1 MGRVRPFLV
10 LTVISA
16 LAGCAA
22 LDDLGTAEVPD
33 LRPAIQ
39 PEPRPARSDDSFAQ
53 ERFYRQVETNLLT
66 QGLLRSD
73 GGGPDV
79 PFTDE
84 MLARNFMALAF
95 SEEFA
100 DTGGIVQASGRPST
114 LHRWEVPITL
124 EPVFG
129 ATIPKD
135 AATRDRDVVTAY
147 AARLSRISAH
157 PISVVE
163 SGGNFTLFVLHD
175 QDMVTIGPRLRARMP
190 EISDSEIA
198 FVESLPLE
206 TYCVVFTSDPANDGR
221 IARAI
226 AIVRAELPPAL
237 RTSCYHEELA
247 QGLGLANDSDF
258 ARPSI
263 FKDDDE
269 FGRLTDH
276 DEALLSILYHPR
288 LTPGMTEDTAAPIV
302 LSIARSLTAPAS

>member
-1 MGRVRPFLV
+1 MGGLRSSLHVVAAL
-10 LTVISA
+10 A

-22 LDDLGTAEVPD
+22 IEDIDTTQVPD
-33 LRPAIQ
+33 LRPVIV
-39 PEPRPARSDDSFAQ
+39 PEPRPVRSDDSFAQ
-53 ERFYRQVETNLLT
+53 ERFYRKVETNLLT
-66 QGLLRSD
+66 RGLLRAD

-114 LHRWEVPITL
+114 LHRWTTPIAL
-124 EPVFG
+124 ETVFG
-129 ATIPKD
+129 ATV
-135 AATRDRDVVTAY
+135 AEAEVERDTQLIEAY
-147 AARLSRISAH
+147 ASRLSRVTGH
-157 PISVVE
+157 PVTFSDE
-163 SGGNFTLFVLHD
+163 GSNFTLFVLHD
-175 QDMVTIGPRLRARMP
+175 QDLVRVGPSLRARMP

-198 FVESLPLE
+198 FVETLPLE
-206 TYCVVFTSDPANDGR
+206 TYCVVFTSDPGNDGR

-276 DEALLSILYHPR
+276 DEALLTMLYDPR
-288 LTPGMTEDTAAPIV
+288 LAPGMSESTAQPIV
-302 LSIARSLTAPAS
+302 LSIARALLASGS